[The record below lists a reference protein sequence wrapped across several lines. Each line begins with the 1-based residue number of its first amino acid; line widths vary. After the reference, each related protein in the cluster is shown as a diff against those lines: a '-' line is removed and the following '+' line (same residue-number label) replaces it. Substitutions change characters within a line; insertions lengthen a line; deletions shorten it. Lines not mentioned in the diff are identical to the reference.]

1 MRMTIVDTE
10 SPTQRFVKRADVRK
24 KNLTMLAKITKE
36 NDLYNIEQEQRVKTR
51 ESLLDRN
58 DGLALERIIGANDL
72 LEINYLE
79 KGIEASNAICRIQV
93 RDIQGRSAGYGTGFM
108 VSPNLLM
115 TNNHVLQN
123 AELCRRSLAEFN
135 FQDDVN
141 FIPKE
146 SKVFPLDPDRFYY
159 TNQKLDFTLIAVRPI
174 AVDDT
179 NLSTF
184 GCLKL
189 IEQTGKALLGE
200 YLTII
205 QHPGGGTKA
214 ISLRENRIMDI
225 FDDFVHYLTDTQP
238 GSSGSPAFND
248 QWQVIA
254 LHHKGIE
261 KRDDKGNILA
271 KDGTKWQ
278 PSMGDDQILW
288 EANEGIRISSICKDL
303 QNYKV
308 GLSAEKRTLLNQ
320 LLFDSTDDTSVIS
333 KMDVLELAVSD
344 YDDREGY
351 DPVFLGKSVPLP
363 QVSEDILKDCVTL
376 KDGSGIELKHTHF
389 SLVMNKS
396 RRLALYTAVN
406 IDGTQSQSIQREKD
420 KWYFDPRIEKEYQCG
435 PELYAN
441 NDLDRGHLVRR
452 LDPVWG
458 SLAKQAN
465 DDTFHFTNC
474 SPQHKHLNQETWAN
488 LEDYILKNA
497 GKYGLKVSVFT
508 GPIFREDDI
517 IYRGEYQIPAEFW
530 KVVVLVKED
539 GNISA
544 TAYLQT
550 QKNLIRD
557 LEFAYGEYQTYQVPV
572 TKIEALTGL
581 DYGVLRNY
589 DPIAS
594 IEGTIGRVITRHEDI
609 QL

>member
-1 MRMTIVDTE
+1 MTIVDTE
-10 SPTQRFVKRADVRK
+10 SPTQRFVKRAQTRQ

-79 KGIEASNAICRIQV
+79 KGIEVSNAICRIQV

-159 TNQKLDFTLIAVRPI
+159 TNPKLDFTLIAVRPI
-174 AVDDT
+174 AVDGT

-205 QHPGGGTKA
+205 QHPSGGTKA
-214 ISLRENRIMDI
+214 ISLRENRIVDI

-238 GSSGSPAFND
+238 GSSGSPALND

-320 LLFDSTDDTSVIS
+320 LLFDSADDTSVIP
-333 KMDVLELAVSD
+333 KMEVLELAVSD

-351 DPVFLGKSVPLP
+351 DPDFLGKSVPLP

-376 KDGSGIELKHTHF
+376 KDGSGIELRHTHF
-389 SLVMNKS
+389 SLVMSKS

-458 SLAKQAN
+458 SLAKKAN

-488 LEDYILKNA
+488 LENYILKNA
-497 GKYGLKVSVFT
+497 GKYGLKVNVFT
-508 GPIFREDDI
+508 GPVFREDDM

-530 KVVVLVKED
+530 KVVVMVNED
-539 GNISA
+539 DRISA

-550 QKNLIRD
+550 QKNLIHD
-557 LEFAYGEYQTYQVPV
+557 LEFAYGEYQTYQIPV

-581 DYGVLRNY
+581 DYGILRNY

-594 IEGTIGRVITRHEDI
+594 IEGTIGRVITRPEDI

>member
-1 MRMTIVDTE
+1 MTIVDTE

-24 KNLTMLAKITKE
+24 KNLAMLAKITKE

-79 KGIEASNAICRIQV
+79 KGIEASNAICRIQI

-123 AELCRRSLAEFN
+123 TELCRRSLAEFN

-159 TNQKLDFTLIAVRPI
+159 TNPKLDFTLIAVRPI

-303 QNYKV
+303 RNYKV

-320 LLFDSTDDTSVIS
+320 LLFDSADDTSVIP

-351 DPVFLGKSVPLP
+351 DPDFLGKSVPLP
-363 QVSEDILKDCVTL
+363 QVSEDILKDCVAL

-488 LEDYILKNA
+488 LENYILKNA

-508 GPIFREDDI
+508 GPVFREDDM

-530 KVVVLVKED
+530 KVVVMVNED
-539 GNISA
+539 DRISA

-589 DPIAS
+589 DPIAN
-594 IEGTIGRVITRHEDI
+594 IEGTIGRVITRPEDI